1 MYEEFFPF
9 IYLAFGLTFAGF
21 VIQKFSS
28 TLKDKFKT
36 QKVVKARGADSRQI
50 DDQLSNFIDNAPRI
64 VLEINAEIENQ
75 KKAGVS
81 DEQMK
86 GLLQKKN
93 MLEFVVQNKE
103 IIDIIGKPILKKV
116 VGFIKAI

>member
-1 MYEEFFPF
+1 M
-9 IYLAFGLTFAGF
+9 
-21 VIQKFSS
+21 
-28 TLKDKFKT
+28 
-36 QKVVKARGADSRQI
+36 KARGADSRQI